1 MVNFPSSLSVGTDD
15 DAFIAAKC
23 HVRFNF
29 CMVSGWL
36 RCKPKP
42 VKKVLDYEDLQEVKE
57 AFRLFNTDSRGTI
70 DMRELKAALWALGIQ
85 VKKARINQMVID
97 IGKDESETIYYNE
110 FIELMTG
117 KILRTQSRVC
127 TELGETL
134 TDEEMHEMT
143 DEADRDEDGLNNE
156 EEFFSRYE
164 KCSEHLLDDPSDD
177 D

>member
-117 KILRTQSRVC
+117 
-127 TELGETL
+127 ETL